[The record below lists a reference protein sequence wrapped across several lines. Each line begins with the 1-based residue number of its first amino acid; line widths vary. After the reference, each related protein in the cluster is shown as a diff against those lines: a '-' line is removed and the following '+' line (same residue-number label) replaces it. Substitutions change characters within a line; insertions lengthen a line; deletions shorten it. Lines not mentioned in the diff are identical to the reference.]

1 MLYWSHPESD
11 SFGKVSDRAGLNA
24 MLEGDPCVME
34 ITRKEFEVL
43 LKEHKSHNPH
53 YKEPTMAEVKKKK
66 AVNYSDVLERLKEQS
81 KRTGGGD
88 KAHYIEFPQGDTRVR
103 ILPGHPNMDAFFTE
117 VYFHTKQIR
126 KDSTKV
132 RCLNNGDIDG
142 DECPVCEEIKQYQG
156 SRDKDDKKI
165 WQEQRPKNRFF
176 MNAIDRSDPEQEV
189 KILACGTMVMT
200 QLLSFVTDPE
210 YGDITDPEAG
220 LDMVIN
226 RTGEKLDTEYTVKP
240 RRKSTPIFADSD
252 EVEALIGTNAKDTKL
267 IDLTEQARQ
276 FEGEPEHISFIW
288 ENGWEAFTQKMKDEA
303 EEEEAK
309 PKKKKKP
316 VVEDDDEE
324 EEAPKPKKKAK
335 PAPVE
340 DDEDE
345 DDAPPPP
352 KKKAKAAP
360 VEDDD
365 DDDLASLDA
374 ALAKT
379 RAKAKK

>member
-1 MLYWSHPESD
+1 
-11 SFGKVSDRAGLNA
+11 
-24 MLEGDPCVME
+24 
-34 ITRKEFEVL
+34 
-43 LKEHKSHNPH
+43 
-53 YKEPTMAEVKKKK
+53 MAKKP
-66 AVNYSDVLERLKEQS
+66 AVNYTDVLNRLKEQS
-81 KRTGGGD
+81 QRTGGGD
-88 KAHYIEFPQGDTRVR
+88 KKYIEFPQGDTRVR
-103 ILPGHPNMDAFFTE
+103 ILPGHPHMDAFFTE
-117 VYFHTKQIR
+117 VYYHTKQIR
-126 KDSTKV
+126 KDSVKV

-142 DECPVCEEIKQYQG
+142 DACPVCDEIRQYHG

-176 MNAIDRSDPEQEV
+176 MNAIDRADDPAEV

-200 QLLSFVTDPE
+200 QLLSFVTDPD
-210 YGDITDPEAG
+210 YGDITDVETG
-220 LDMVIN
+220 LDITIN

-240 RRKSTPIFADSD
+240 RRKSTPMLPDED
-252 EVEALIGTNAKDTKL
+252 EVASIIGTNAKDTKL
-267 IDLTEQARQ
+267 NDLAEQAKQ
-276 FEGEPEHISFIW
+276 FDDEPENVMFIW
-288 ENGWEAFTQKMKDEA
+288 EKGWEAFKEKMKDEA
-303 EEEEAK
+303 DEEEAK

-340 DDEDE
+340 DDDE

-352 KKKAKAAP
+352 KKKAKPVVEDDDEDEVPAKPVKKSKAAP

-379 RAKAKK
+379 RSKVKGK